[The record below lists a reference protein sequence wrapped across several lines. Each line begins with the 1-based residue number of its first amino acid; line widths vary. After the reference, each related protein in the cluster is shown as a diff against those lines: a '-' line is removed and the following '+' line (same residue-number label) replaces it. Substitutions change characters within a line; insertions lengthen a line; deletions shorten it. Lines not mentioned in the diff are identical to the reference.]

1 MFADDAALVAHSD
14 SKLAFLFLDTAV
26 SKEQDGRL
34 TTSVYRKPTNTDEY
48 LAYDSHH
55 PQSVKRGIAIVDRAK
70 HIVTKPF
77 VISKGKEHL
86 SSVLVSNGYPLFL
99 SCRELPRPE
108 NGTPRQSPRPS
119 SKPPWFYLTSKVG
132 PSNFDAAYNSKTYAL
147 SSSQKLRQDQT

>member
-26 SKEQDGRL
+26 SKEPDRRL

-70 HIVTKPF
+70 QIVTKPF
-77 VISKGKEHL
+77 VISKGKEHM
-86 SSVLVSNGYPLFL
+86 
-99 SCRELPRPE
+99 
-108 NGTPRQSPRPS
+108 
-119 SKPPWFYLTSKVG
+119 
-132 PSNFDAAYNSKTYAL
+132 
-147 SSSQKLRQDQT
+147 